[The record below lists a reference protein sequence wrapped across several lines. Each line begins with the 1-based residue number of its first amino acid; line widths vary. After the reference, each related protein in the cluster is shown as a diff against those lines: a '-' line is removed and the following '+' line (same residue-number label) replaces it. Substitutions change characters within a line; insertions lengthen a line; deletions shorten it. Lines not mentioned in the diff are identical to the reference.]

1 MTIDVCM
8 INADSRSR
16 SKLSLIKNFHVT
28 HVEHVSTFL
37 LRKIDLHYDKIFT
50 QHISLY
56 RPLVSDL
63 HDLIDKFS
71 LLLFFF
77 SR

>member
-28 HVEHVSTFL
+28 HVEHVSIFL

-56 RPLVSDL
+56 RPRFRPARFDRQVF
-63 HDLIDKFS
+63 IIII
-71 LLLFFF
+71 FFF
-77 SR
+77 